1 MMKKILNQFLL
12 TAALTGGAMTL
23 TSCQGLIDAIFGDID
38 NPVAKTQEEL
48 EAEQVAEAVALL
60 NEAQEEGSL
69 TTMYFTIG
77 SMEYEATYKKE
88 GDNFMLQELKN
99 SKAGTR
105 TRGENGPLGNL
116 GIVRPEDLTVDLE
129 MLEIADLTIYEWGAD
144 CGGGSSDGGG
154 GSASAG
160 GADDEQAGEAE
171 NETIVD
177 ENGNTWNYAEA
188 DGTAAEASAA
198 DIATEEEI
206 EKDEGY
212 TDGPAEEDPPI
223 EDDPVEDDPSSNSA
237 MPEASDKVMHFK
249 VTDKTTGQ
257 TLVETYTNLGNSETT
272 QEGVSGVKVSSS
284 VTVNGTT
291 KTLGQGNKECKITLP
306 NGNVVTMKYKDK
318 YDTWNQLIRKQKQ
331 LKLSSEKG
339 IVKYS
344 NTYWVL
350 DGEKAVD
357 REARVGASYKSS
369 TKVKGL
375 VLYANVDKGIY
386 SKKKK
391 KNNFRKGDMLR
402 VRVEFNK
409 KSSGAVM
416 RGEEAFSVFKATSSV
431 AVRKVDGYKN
441 VFEIEALV
449 GPSKKNK
456 FKAFSVTFA
465 YKDYNG
471 AVKKEKFKGYIGY
484 GEGDSQTGGPAAKVT
499 TAPKATAGTIEAGS
513 TTALVSAG
521 VTDVGEMMYKATAE
535 NTKPTTTDGFSS
547 TIPTAKEL
555 AAGTWYVWYY
565 AKGDATHSDS
575 EIAGPIEVTVT
586 KPTAKVTT
594 EPTAKTI
601 TFTSAD
607 ADAIIN
613 AGTTSEGTMK
623 YAVSANNSQPN
634 DDQFSEN
641 VPTVADML
649 TTLGSFSLGG
659 DSKVYVWYKVFG
671 DDTHADS
678 KIEGPIEVTVTEG
691 GISLGE

>member
-23 TSCQGLIDAIFGDID
+23 TSCQGLIDAIFGDVD

-129 MLEIADLTIYEWGAD
+129 MLEIADLTIYEGGAD
-144 CGGGSSDGGG
+144 FGGGSSDGGG

-223 EDDPVEDDPSSNSA
+223 EDDPVEDDPSDNSA

-318 YDTWNQLIRKQKQ
+318 YDTWNQLIRKQKK

-350 DGEKAVD
+350 DGEKTVD

-386 SKKKK
+386 SKKKN

-471 AVKKEKFKGYIGY
+471 AVKKENFHGYIGY
-484 GEGDSQTGGPAAKVT
+484 GEGGSQTDVESVTLSETELEVPEGETATLEATVQPDNASNATVTWTSSDETVAKVSTDGVVTAVAMGTATITCTATNGTQDNEDDKTATCAVTVTKPTAKVT
-499 TAPKATAGTIEAGS
+499 TAPTATTGTIEAHSNTLLYTEG
-513 TTALVSAG
+513 TASNG
-521 VTDVGEMMYKATAE
+521 TMMYAVTYTNDKPATTEDFDAEVKTAE
-535 NTKPTTTDGFSS
+535 IYD
-547 TIPTAKEL
+547 
-555 AAGTWYVWYY
+555 AGTWYVWYY
-565 AKGDATHSDS
+565 AKG
-575 EIAGPIEVTVT
+575 
-586 KPTAKVTT
+586 
-594 EPTAKTI
+594 
-601 TFTSAD
+601 
-607 ADAIIN
+607 
-613 AGTTSEGTMK
+613 
-623 YAVSANNSQPN
+623 N
-634 DDQFSEN
+634 D
-641 VPTVADML
+641 
-649 TTLGSFSLGG
+649 G
-659 DSKVYVWYKVFG
+659 Y
-671 DDTHADS
+671 ADS